1 MINALNI
8 GAFSP
13 GLYSDPYTLDDLDLM
28 NFSSSAPMMNSIFTG
43 APGLGMPMP
52 MMGMGYG
59 YDPQQYYDYMRQNQ
73 QFSVDYN
80 IDQQKMN
87 RNADMKINASMEG
100 VKGAATALK
109 DKIMKNEQD
118 QIKEAYDKYVAAVA
132 AAYGDGNPQE
142 IQARAKSL
150 YAQMNGGVTLTQDL
164 REYGHGSF
172 TQGMLQ
178 SMTLGTYYK
187 NSAEDNVAYTTNS
200 PVATGEKASQNFGR
214 LTGAGV
220 VGATAYGITKGAST
234 LATKAG
240 VTSTKVASI
249 AKKAGPIGWITAAGV
264 ALLSFILG
272 SKSSK

>member
-1 MINALNI
+1 MINAMNI

-13 GLYSDPYTLDDLDLM
+13 RLYSDPYMFDDIDLM
-28 NFSSSAPMMNSIFTG
+28 SYSTSAPLLGGSIFG
-43 APGLGMPMP
+43 AMPPMP
-52 MMGMGYG
+52 MMGLGMG

-80 IDQQKMN
+80 IDQQKLN

-118 QIKEAYDKYVAAVA
+118 QIKEAYDKYVNAVA
-132 AAYGDGNPQE
+132 AAYGDGSPQD

-178 SMTLGTYYK
+178 SLTLGTYYK

-200 PVATGEKASQNFGR
+200 PVATGEKASQNVGR
-214 LTGAGV
+214 IAGAGV
-220 VGATAYGITKGAST
+220 VGGATYGAVKGLGALT
-234 LATKAG
+234 AKAG
-240 VTSTKVASI
+240 STAGKMATIV
-249 AKKAGPIGWITAAGV
+249 KKAGPIGLCVAAGV
-264 ALLSFILG
+264 ALLSFLTG
-272 SKSSK
+272 SKASS

>member
-1 MINALNI
+1 MINAMNI

-13 GLYSDPYTLDDLDLM
+13 RLYSDPYMFDDIDLM
-28 NFSSSAPMMNSIFTG
+28 NYSTSAPLLGGSIFG
-43 APGLGMPMP
+43 AMPPMP
-52 MMGMGYG
+52 MMGLGMG

-73 QFSVDYN
+73 QFSVNYN

-118 QIKEAYDKYVAAVA
+118 QIKEAYDKYVNAVA
-132 AAYGDGNPQE
+132 AAYGDGDPQE

-200 PVATGEKASQNFGR
+200 PVATGEKASQNAGR

-220 VGATAYGITKGAST
+220 VGGLAYGAVKGAGA
-234 LATKAG
+234 LAAKAG
-240 VTSTKVASI
+240 VASTKAANI
-249 AKKAGPIGWITAAGV
+249 AKKAGPIGWIIAGSV

>member
-8 GAFSP
+8 GAFTP
-13 GLYSDPYTLDDLDLM
+13 GLYSDPYMLDDLDLM

-73 QFSVDYN
+73 QFSVNYN

-132 AAYGDGNPQE
+132 AAYGDGNPAE

-150 YAQMNGGVTLTQDL
+150 YTQMNGGVTLTQDL
-164 REYGHGSF
+164 RKYGHGSF

-200 PVATGEKASQNFGR
+200 PVATGEKASQNLGR

-220 VGATAYGITKGAST
+220 VGGAAYGAVKGVGALAAKSGST
-234 LATKAG
+234 GGKLA
-240 VTSTKVASI
+240 KVVA
-249 AKKAGPIGWITAAGV
+249 KAGPIGLITAAGV
-264 ALLSFILG
+264 ALLSFIFG
-272 SKSSK
+272 SKTSK